1 MIRQNVVK
9 RSTRLHTA
17 AEVCVMLVVDW
28 IVSSS
33 THSEYQE
40 ALMSQ
45 RGRACFVSVSIVSF
59 NSLQYV
65 ERNLLLL
72 AVLRLQIYHC
82 VQLHRVSKKLCI
94 FVSLR
99 TS

>member
-1 MIRQNVVK
+1 MLSVDRRYRASYYRSTMIGQNVVK

-45 RGRACFVSVSIVSF
+45 RGRACFVSVSS
-59 NSLQYV
+59 
-65 ERNLLLL
+65 
-72 AVLRLQIYHC
+72 
-82 VQLHRVSKKLCI
+82 
-94 FVSLR
+94 
-99 TS
+99 